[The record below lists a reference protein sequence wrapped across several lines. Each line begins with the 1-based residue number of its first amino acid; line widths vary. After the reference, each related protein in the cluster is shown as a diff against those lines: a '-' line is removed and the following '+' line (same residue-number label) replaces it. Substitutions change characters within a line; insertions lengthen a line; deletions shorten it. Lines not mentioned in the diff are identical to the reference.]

1 MPKFRFE
8 FIEGMS
14 QPAIFADMAD
24 RDEAVREAK
33 RTAKEAMLDGIV
45 DGVDPTSWVTK
56 VYDEA
61 GYLVARQLS
70 DAASPVRTSPH
81 QLDLKR
87 DAQPQNPVAVFVPHF
102 NKHLLPVR
110 LSECISRKVDKAL
123 EAHAAHLLQ
132 AGTFDADL
140 VLDDHIVFA
149 TIKEKP
155 CHPRASVTTKLRGSF
170 GAGRSCRNHLHE

>member
-45 DGVDPTSWVTK
+45 EGVDPTSWVTK

-61 GYLVARQLS
+61 GYLVATLGFQ
-70 DAASPVRTSPH
+70 
-81 QLDLKR
+81 
-87 DAQPQNPVAVFVPHF
+87 
-102 NKHLLPVR
+102 
-110 LSECISRKVDKAL
+110 
-123 EAHAAHLLQ
+123 
-132 AGTFDADL
+132 DL
-140 VLDDHIVFA
+140 VWDTEEL
-149 TIKEKP
+149 KETEEP
-155 CHPRASVTTKLRGSF
+155 GVLRSG
-170 GAGRSCRNHLHE
+170 

>member
-45 DGVDPTSWVTK
+45 EGVDPTSWVTK

-61 GYLVARQLS
+61 GYLVATLGFQ
-70 DAASPVRTSPH
+70 
-81 QLDLKR
+81 
-87 DAQPQNPVAVFVPHF
+87 
-102 NKHLLPVR
+102 
-110 LSECISRKVDKAL
+110 
-123 EAHAAHLLQ
+123 
-132 AGTFDADL
+132 DL
-140 VLDDHIVFA
+140 VSAPKDTEEL
-149 TIKEKP
+149 KETEEP
-155 CHPRASVTTKLRGSF
+155 GVLRSG
-170 GAGRSCRNHLHE
+170 

>member
-33 RTAKEAMLDGIV
+33 RAAKEAMLDGIV

-61 GYLVARQLS
+61 GYLVATLGFQ
-70 DAASPVRTSPH
+70 
-81 QLDLKR
+81 
-87 DAQPQNPVAVFVPHF
+87 
-102 NKHLLPVR
+102 
-110 LSECISRKVDKAL
+110 
-123 EAHAAHLLQ
+123 
-132 AGTFDADL
+132 DL
-140 VLDDHIVFA
+140 VAAPKDTEEFKGTEEPGV
-149 TIKEKP
+149 
-155 CHPRASVTTKLRGSF
+155 LRSGWSRVSPLSPSSQMLRPPVSGSC
-170 GAGRSCRNHLHE
+170 GRPFV

>member
-1 MPKFRFE
+1 MPKSRFE

-14 QPAIFADMAD
+14 QPAIFADMTD

-33 RTAKEAMLDGIV
+33 RAAKEAMLDGIV

-102 NKHLLPVR
+102 NKHLLPSTSVSASLVR
-110 LSECISRKVDKAL
+110 SIRPSKPTRRTSSKPAHSMPIWSLMTTSCSPLSKKN
-123 EAHAAHLLQ
+123 
-132 AGTFDADL
+132 
-140 VLDDHIVFA
+140 
-149 TIKEKP
+149 
-155 CHPRASVTTKLRGSF
+155 RAIRELP
-170 GAGRSCRNHLHE
+170 